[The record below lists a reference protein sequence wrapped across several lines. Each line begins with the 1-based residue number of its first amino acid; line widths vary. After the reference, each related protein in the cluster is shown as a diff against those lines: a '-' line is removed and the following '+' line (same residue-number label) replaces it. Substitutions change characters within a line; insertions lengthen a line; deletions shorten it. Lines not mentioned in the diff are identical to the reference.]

1 VNYKQ
6 LNCVNYV
13 EAIDGSVDYMW
24 EEYMPEKGFERLQEK
39 LQISR
44 AKQLD
49 ALTLVS

>member
-6 LNCVNYV
+6 LTCVNYV
-13 EAIDGSVDYMW
+13 EDVNGSVNHMW